1 MRLMLFLLICLAFP
15 LRCGARLWL
24 ALHSLWSR
32 FWRAVRFWYALDYSW
47 HLAWVKSWR
56 SQ

>member
-1 MRLMLFLLICLAFP
+1 MRLMMILLALVAWP
-15 LRCGARLWL
+15 MRGLARLWL
-24 ALHSLWSR
+24 R